1 MHVTLATVLLAENSL
16 FHTIGEIFQ
25 PVFKLFAT
33 ILAFIYGIIPNYAI
47 AIAVLTI
54 IIMGAL
60 TPLTVKGTK
69 NMMAMQAIQPE
80 LKKLQQK
87 YKGAE
92 NREQLNQEMMR
103 LYKEH
108 NVNPAAG
115 CLPLFLQMPFLFILY
130 DVIKGLTNTISNN
143 QVFPAGT
150 PNAGQKCHEALC
162 AVPRYIP
169 TSSKMY
175 EHLVATPGVMKAFGM
190 NLADKPFSHHG
201 SVWAAIPFFVFV
213 AIAVVLQFVQM
224 RQMSSRNPQAAQANP
239 QMATMQKFM
248 PILFAYIYF
257 LIPAAVVIYMIVS
270 SSIRIATQDI
280 IFRTGMVKL
289 PSSERAIPAKSTPQK
304 PEVVT
309 KPPPKKSPT
318 GSAALA
324 KANNAAGTRPPK
336 KGTPPKRP
344 APRPGVSGTAT
355 NGNGNGKGSSNGSA
369 GTTNGTTSSS
379 AQSRAKNKRP
389 RKDR

>member
-1 MHVTLATVLLAENSL
+1 MHATLATVLLAENSL

-25 PVFKLFAT
+25 PIFKLFAT
-33 ILAFIYGIIPNYAI
+33 ILAFIYGIIPNYALAI
-47 AIAVLTI
+47 AILTI

-69 NMMAMQAIQPE
+69 NMMAMQAVQPE

-190 NLADKPFSHHG
+190 NLADKPFSHHS
-201 SVWAAIPFFVFV
+201 SVWAAIPYFVFV

-280 IFRTGMVKL
+280 IFRTGMVSL
-289 PSSERAIPAKSTPQK
+289 PSSERGIPAKSTPK
-304 PEVVT
+304 PAAVE

-318 GSAALA
+318 GQAALD
-324 KANNAAGTRPPK
+324 KANNAAGNRPPK
-336 KGTPPKRP
+336 KGTPPKR
-344 APRPGVSGTAT
+344 RPTAS
-355 NGNGNGKGSSNGSA
+355 NGNGNGSSNGNGNGSSNGSA
-369 GTTNGTTSSS
+369 GTTDGTTSAAS
-379 AQSRAKNKRP
+379 QSRAKNKRP